1 MGALDT
7 MPRRLS
13 EIDEEIEFY
22 DLKEIPFSLSPD
34 PRYMYLSY
42 QHTKALRRA
51 KRNIDARQGLTVILG
66 DAGVGKSTVARR
78 LFGMYSDSPEVSSSY
93 AIRYVTNPSHWTT
106 TNKML
111 LTLCAEFAIKARR
124 SESKQWHEFQEYM
137 ATLFREGITVVLLID
152 EAQLIP
158 RKQLMRI
165 REILNFESN
174 SSKFIQIVLFGTLD
188 MAATLAEPDFKPLR
202 SRAAGGLITL
212 DPLDEKE
219 LTETLLFRIK
229 VATGSDSHPVFTP
242 GCFTL
247 VANASGGIIR
257 DAVDY
262 CNMALYL
269 GYTAR
274 RRPIDEEVM
283 QAAISSVVK
292 LNEPLSEPEGEAA
305 TEPDEPE
312 GETEIKLSE
321 PLAETNA
328 QEQTAS

>member
-1 MGALDT
+1 MGALDV
-7 MPRRLS
+7 MPRRLR

-22 DLKEIPFSLSPD
+22 DFKEIPFSLSPD

-78 LFGMYSDSPEVSSSY
+78 LFGMYSDSPEASGSY

-106 TNKML
+106 SNKML
-111 LTLCAEFAIKARR
+111 LTLCEEFVIKARR
-124 SESKQWHEFQEYM
+124 SESKQWHEFQEHM
-137 ATLFREGITVVLLID
+137 ADLFRQGVTVVLLID

-229 VATGSDSHPVFTP
+229 VASGSESHPVFTP

-283 QAAISSVVK
+283 QAAIASVVK
-292 LNEPLSEPEGEAA
+292 LNEPEQVADALPIEPEGAA
-305 TEPDEPE
+305 PEIQLNEPVGD
-312 GETEIKLSE
+312 
-321 PLAETNA
+321 ETNA
-328 QEQTAS
+328 QEQAAS

>member
-1 MGALDT
+1 MGTLDVL
-7 MPRRLS
+7 PRRLS

-22 DLKEIPFSLSPD
+22 GLKEIPFSLSPD

-78 LFGMYSDSPEVSSSY
+78 LFGMYSDSPDVSNSY

-106 TNKML
+106 SNKML
-111 LTLCAEFAIKARR
+111 LTLCEEFAIKARR
-124 SESKQWHEFQEYM
+124 SESKQWHEFQEHM
-137 ATLFREGITVVLLID
+137 AALFREGVTVVLLID

-229 VATGSDSHPVFTP
+229 VASGSESHPIFTP

-269 GYTAR
+269 GYTTR

-292 LNEPLSEPEGEAA
+292 LNEPLNEP
-305 TEPDEPE
+305 P
-312 GETEIKLSE
+312 GETASANESDGESEIQLGE

>member
-1 MGALDT
+1 MDT
-7 MPRRLS
+7 TDVMPRRLR

-22 DLKEIPFSLSPD
+22 GFKEIPFSLSPD

-78 LFGMYSDSPEVSSSY
+78 LFGMYSDSPEISDSY

-106 TNKML
+106 SNKML
-111 LTLCAEFAIKARR
+111 LTLCEEFAIKARR
-124 SESKQWHEFQEYM
+124 SESKQWHEFQEHM
-137 ATLFREGITVVLLID
+137 AALFRQGVTVVLLID

-212 DPLDEKE
+212 DPLDDKE

-229 VATGSDSHPVFTP
+229 VASGSESHPVFTP
-242 GCFTL
+242 GCFAL

-292 LNEPLSEPEGEAA
+292 LNEPQNQADAQPIETEAEPEVEHVELNETLGE
-305 TEPDEPE
+305 P
-312 GETEIKLSE
+312 
-321 PLAETNA
+321 NA
-328 QEQTAS
+328 QEQTTS

>member
-1 MGALDT
+1 MDATDV

-22 DLKEIPFSLSPD
+22 GLKEIPFSLSPD

-51 KRNIDARQGLTVILG
+51 KRNIDGRQGLTVILG

-78 LFGMYSDSPEVSSSY
+78 LFGMYSDSPEISDSY

-106 TNKML
+106 SNKML
-111 LTLCAEFAIKARR
+111 LTLCEEFAIKARR
-124 SESKQWHEFQEYM
+124 SESKQWHEFQDHM
-137 ATLFREGITVVLLID
+137 ATLFRHGVTVVLLID
-152 EAQLIP
+152 EAQLVP

-229 VATGSDSHPVFTP
+229 VASGSESHPVFTP

-283 QAAISSVVK
+283 QAAINSVVK
-292 LNEPLSEPEGEAA
+292 LNEPRSEVDAQPSEPADESESEIELSEPVGE
-305 TEPDEPE
+305 P
-312 GETEIKLSE
+312 
-321 PLAETNA
+321 NA